1 MKFDKLN
8 EVKMKKI
15 LFLAFIVVLV
25 SGCAHPLNISP
36 DISAINKTASGEKF
50 AKSISYYFTEDI
62 EKEVTTPGGGGDNV
76 KYKPYKEL
84 DTGIYKVLSDNFK
97 SVVMLKRGDTQPK
110 SDNDLVAEITISTN
124 SSSSSAF
131 TWPPTTFGVNISTDL
146 SNPKTGKKE
155 KVLVVG
161 EGRAEFSEFK
171 SNFNLSAKRASEDAL
186 NKFGAA
192 IAGASLLKVA
202 PGEEGKLDGNSK
214 EFRLREL
221 KRLFDGGLIE
231 AAVYNE
237 RLKVILSEGN

>member
-1 MKFDKLN
+1 MKFN
-8 EVKMKKI
+8 EMNGVKMKKVF
-15 LFLAFIVVLV
+15 FLAFVAALI

-36 DISAINKTASGEKF
+36 DISAINKGTPIEKS
-50 AKSISYYFTEDI
+50 AKNISYYFSEDI
-62 EKEVTTPGGGGDNV
+62 EKEVTTPGGGGDKV

-97 SVVMLKRGDTQPK
+97 SVVMLKGGVVQSK

-131 TWPPTTFGVNISTDL
+131 TWPPTLFGINISTDL
-146 SNPKTGKKE
+146 LNPKTGKKE

-186 NKFGAA
+186 NKLSAA
-192 IAGASLLKVA
+192 IAGASLLKA
-202 PGEEGKLDGNSK
+202 ESSDEGKSAGNSK
-214 EFRLREL
+214 EVRLREL
-221 KRLFDGGLIE
+221 KRLFDGGLIDTV
-231 AAVYNE
+231 VYNE
-237 RLKVILSEGN
+237 RLKAILSEGN